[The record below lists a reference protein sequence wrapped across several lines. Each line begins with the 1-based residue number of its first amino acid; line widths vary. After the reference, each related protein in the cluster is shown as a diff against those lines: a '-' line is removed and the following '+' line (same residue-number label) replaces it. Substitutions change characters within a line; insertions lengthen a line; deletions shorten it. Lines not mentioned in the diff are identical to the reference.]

1 MMTKYKIQPVTQKH
15 VNELIKHMRKADRE
29 EIWAAM
35 HQTATQALSLCL
47 LASRESYVGLADGK
61 VVCIFGVGSAHL
73 LSTTGVP
80 WLLATDKLEKHA
92 RGFLR
97 CNKKKLTEM
106 LLGYTLLR
114 NYVDARNHT
123 AIRWLQWL
131 GFTLLAPEPYGAD
144 RLLFYPFEMR
154 ALDHV

>member
-1 MMTKYKIQPVTQKH
+1 MTKYKIQPVTQKD

-35 HQTATQALSLCL
+35 HQTPEEALSLCL
-47 LASRESYVGLADGK
+47 LASRKTHVGLVDGK
-61 VVCIFGVGSAHL
+61 VICIFGVGSVHL

-80 WLLATDKLEKHA
+80 WMLATYELDKHA

-97 CNKKKLTEM
+97 KSKPVVMKM
-106 LLGYTLLR
+106 LSGYTLLR
-114 NYVDARNHT
+114 NHVDARNRA

-131 GFTLLAPEPYGAD
+131 GFTLLPPEPYGAD

-154 ALDHV
+154 AQDYV